1 MLIMKKEMIKILCFI
16 LGCVFMLSC
25 GNYLS
30 QKKMNDL
37 ESRAEKGDSAAAN
50 TLFNYII
57 NEPCPI
63 PLGQVK
69 ELRNKALKGDKDAEE
84 KVEEYN
90 NFCEKII
97 KWGVL
102 AANHGNLKAAYFA
115 AEEIF
120 RYDPFLKKYNEE
132 YRECMDL
139 LMENENDP
147 AISEWKSTVKE
158 MIEEYQDYKTQSEAL
173 WQSDSIGIKKEMED
187 CN

>member
-1 MLIMKKEMIKILCFI
+1 M
-16 LGCVFMLSC
+16 
-25 GNYLS
+25 
-30 QKKMNDL
+30 
-37 ESRAEKGDSAAAN
+37 
-50 TLFNYII
+50 
-57 NEPCPI
+57 
-63 PLGQVK
+63 
-69 ELRNKALKGDKDAEE
+69 
-84 KVEEYN
+84 
-90 NFCEKII
+90 
-97 KWGVL
+97 L

-158 MIEEYQDYKTQSEAL
+158 MIEEYQDYKTQSVAL

>member
-1 MLIMKKEMIKILCFI
+1 MLYFGM
-16 LGCVFMLSC
+16 CVYVELWKLFVT
-25 GNYLS
+25 
-30 QKKMNDL
+30 KKMNDL

-97 KWGVL
+97 KWGG
-102 AANHGNLKAAYFA
+102 ACSK
-115 AEEIF
+115 
-120 RYDPFLKKYNEE
+120 
-132 YRECMDL
+132 
-139 LMENENDP
+139 
-147 AISEWKSTVKE
+147 SWKS
-158 MIEEYQDYKTQSEAL
+158 
-173 WQSDSIGIKKEMED
+173 
-187 CN
+187 